1 MSGVGARLLTREE
14 IARLRDRYTWPAF
27 SQAWAELRDEARR
40 ALAQGAAIPAEGAGW
55 WHDYFCPDHATQL
68 EYDPARP
75 HAHRCPVDGR
85 IFSGEPYDGAWR
97 YLTHMRL
104 AQGAHATALRWLA
117 SAEAACLA
125 HVRAVLLGYAARYAA
140 YQPHGEHAG
149 KGRVMGQSLDEAV
162 WSIALSWAYDAVR
175 DALAPDER
183 RQIEEGLLRP
193 AAAHLLGQRF
203 RRVHNIECWHLAALA
218 SLGVVLADQACIAA
232 ALDEHAGFPAQL
244 EGGVLADGWWWEGSP
259 AYHFYALQA
268 LLIGALA
275 LRHVRP
281 EMLAHARLRAML
293 DAPTELARADL
304 SLPALNDC
312 WFGVSARGELARR
325 AALYETAWTLW
336 RDPAH
341 AALLAR
347 LYAAGEPRRSTEA
360 LLFGPEVLPAPA
372 AVLPASRLFE
382 ASGYIVLRHG
392 TGVPDE
398 RWLLLKFGPHGGG
411 HGHPDKLSLDLHA
424 FGKRLS
430 PDLGTPG
437 YGIPLNRTWYRHTLA
452 HNTVLLD
459 SLPQPP
465 ATGTL
470 VRFAPPEQGDFA
482 VADARVAW
490 PAEAPEPYR
499 GAAVRRCVLWKSPDE
514 ATGRPLYFI
523 DLVQVRCPT
532 PRQIDLAWHHTG
544 ALELPGLAPLGTP
557 LSGEGYAHLTSIR
570 QLRAAQWHAIW
581 RLGDCGTQCFAAD
594 PPGATLLAAEAPYN
608 PASERMPL
616 LLRRVSAAQASF
628 VAVYEPFQEQPAIT
642 RVIWVTRSLEDEGQV
657 HFVVEGMGWRDAWV
671 IYERERAQP
680 IDLEPFRGA
689 YIFEYVWDWLPGV

>member
-1 MSGVGARLLTREE
+1 MSARLLTDEE
-14 IARLRDRYTWPAF
+14 IARLRARRTWPAF
-27 SQAWAELRDEARR
+27 ARAWAELQGEARQ
-40 ALAQGAAIPAEGAGW
+40 ALAQGAVIPPEGAGW

-85 IFSGEPYDGAWR
+85 LFSGEPYDGAWR

-104 AQGAHATALRWLA
+104 AQGAHAAALVWLA
-117 SAEAACLA
+117 SDDAACAA
-125 HVRAVLLGYAARYAA
+125 HARAVLLGYAGRYAA
-140 YQPHGEHAG
+140 YPPHGEHAG

-162 WSIALSWAYDAVR
+162 WSIALAWAYDAVR
-175 DALAPDER
+175 DALAPEER
-183 RQIEEGLLRP
+183 RQIEDGLLHP

-218 SLGVVLADQACIAA
+218 SLGVALAADEYLVA
-232 ALDEHAGFPAQL
+232 ALDEPHGFAAQL
-244 EGGVLADGWWWEGSP
+244 DGGVLADGWWWEGSP

-268 LLIGALA
+268 LLTGALA

-281 EMLAHARLRAML
+281 QVLAHPRLRAML
-293 DAPTELARADL
+293 DAPVDLARADL

-312 WFGVSARGELARR
+312 WFGVSAPGELARR

-336 RDPAH
+336 RDPAC

-360 LLFGPEVLPAPA
+360 ILFGPDVLPAPA
-372 AVLPASRLFE
+372 PPQPATRLFE
-382 ASGYIVLRHG
+382 ASGYAVLRYG
-392 TGVPDE
+392 TAVADE
-398 RWLLLKFGPHGGG
+398 CWLLLKFGPHGGG

-424 FGKRLS
+424 FGRRLS

-437 YGIPLNRTWYRHTLA
+437 YGIPLNRTWYRQTLS

-459 SLPQPP
+459 GQSQPP
-465 ATGTL
+465 AAGAL

-490 PAEAPEPYR
+490 PAEAPEPYG
-499 GAAVRRCVLWKSPDE
+499 GASVRRCVLWKPPDE
-514 ATGRPLYFI
+514 ESGRPLYFV
-523 DLVQVRCPT
+523 DLVQVRCPA

-544 ALELPGLAPLGTP
+544 ALALPGLAPLGTP
-557 LSGEGYAHLTSIR
+557 LSGEGYEHLDNLHW
-570 QLRAAQWHAIW
+570 LRAAEWHAVW
-581 RLGDCGTQCFAAD
+581 RLDGCGTQCFALD
-594 PPGATLLAAEAPYN
+594 PPGAMILAAEAPYN
-608 PASERMPL
+608 PASERMSL
-616 LLRRVSAAQASF
+616 LLRRVAAAQASF
-628 VAVYEPFQEQPAIT
+628 VAVYEPFREQPGVT
-642 RVIWVTRSLEDEGQV
+642 QVTWVNRSLEDEGQV
-657 HFVVEGMGWRDAWV
+657 HFVVEGAGWRDAWV
-671 IYERERAQP
+671 IYERERARP

-689 YIFEYVWDWLPGV
+689 FIFEYVWDWLPGV

>member
-1 MSGVGARLLTREE
+1 MSTGLLTEEE
-14 IARLRDRYTWPAF
+14 IARLRARRTRPAF
-27 SQAWAELRDEARR
+27 ARAWAELLKEARE
-40 ALAQGAAIPAEGAGW
+40 ALVQGAVIPAEGAGW

-85 IFSGEPYDGAWR
+85 VFSGEPYDGAWR
-97 YLTHMRL
+97 YMTHMRL
-104 AQGAHATALRWLA
+104 AQGAHAAALVWLA
-117 SAEAACLA
+117 SGDAACAA
-125 HVRAVLLGYAARYAA
+125 HARAVLLGYVGRYAT
-140 YQPHGEHAG
+140 YLPHGEHAG
-149 KGRVMGQSLDEAV
+149 KGRAMGQSLDEAV
-162 WSIALSWAYDAVR
+162 WSIALAWAYDAMR
-175 DALAPDER
+175 DALAPEER
-183 RQIEEGLLRP
+183 RQIEDGLLRP

-218 SLGVVLADQACIAA
+218 SLGVALRADEYLAA
-232 ALDEHAGFPAQL
+232 ALDEHSGFTAQL
-244 EGGVLADGWWWEGSP
+244 EDGVLADGWWWEGSP

-281 EMLAHARLRAML
+281 EVLGHVRLRAML
-293 DAPTELARADL
+293 DVPVELARADL

-312 WFGVSARGELARR
+312 WFGVSTPGELARR

-336 RDPAH
+336 RDSAC

-347 LYAAGEPRRSTEA
+347 LYASGEPRRSTEA
-360 LLFGPEVLPAPA
+360 LLFGPDTLPAPA
-372 AVLPASRLFE
+372 PPQPATRLFE
-382 ASGYIVLRHG
+382 ASGYVVLRHG

-424 FGKRLS
+424 FGRRLS

-437 YGIPLNRTWYRHTLA
+437 YGIPLNHTWYRHTLS

-459 SLPQPP
+459 GRSQPP
-465 ATGTL
+465 AAGAL
-470 VRFAPPEQGDFA
+470 VRFATPTQSDFA

-490 PAEAPEPYR
+490 PAEAPAPYG
-499 GAAVRRCVLWKSPDE
+499 GASVRRCVLWKPPD
-514 ATGRPLYFI
+514 AGSGRPLYFV
-523 DLVQVRCPT
+523 DLVQVHCPA

-544 ALELPGLAPLGTP
+544 ALELPGLAPLGTR
-557 LSGEGYAHLTSIR
+557 LSGEGYEHLENLR
-570 QLRAAQWHAIW
+570 QLRAAEWHAIW
-581 RLGDCGTQCFAAD
+581 RLDGCGTQCFAVD

-608 PASERMPL
+608 PASEHMSL
-616 LLRRVSAAQASF
+616 VLRRVAAAQASF
-628 VAVYEPFQEQPAIT
+628 VAIYEPFKEQPTVT
-642 RVIWVTRSLEDEGQV
+642 RVTWVNRSLEGEGQV
-657 HFVVEGMGWRDAWV
+657 HFVVEGAGWRDAWV

-689 YIFEYVWDWLPGV
+689 FIFEYVWDWLPGV